1 MGGFIVSQA
10 TAAKTTR
17 RRPRAL
23 CVLPI
28 PEGLRVLPSVPAS
41 VQGNGLR
48 RVIRDAEPPE
58 PPPQKSRGDGS
69 NAPDAGANNRA
80 ALRAF

>member
-28 PEGLRVLPSVPAS
+28 PGGLRVLPSVPAS

-48 RVIRDAEPPE
+48 RVIRDAEPE

-69 NAPDAGANNRA
+69 NAPDTGANNIA